1 MRILLVVLFS
11 LSISSCFSQINS
23 TYRFGH
29 KPFGEMHQNIQKWDD
44 GYLVH
49 SIQFGNPW
57 EQNHLRMVDS
67 NNVVEWMYEMDS
79 NYARYFNTVVTNE
92 HKVFCFGSPRHTGT
106 TYPVDVFLTI
116 IDSSFNIQLEKQITF
131 PFNITLCQFFPAK
144 DGGVIGIVNE
154 ICNYSRIMRIDRN
167 GNILWFQ
174 GYQPITS
181 PPSGFGRSRVMS
193 IHYMNN
199 NKYMV
204 VGYLGFGG
212 EQMNFTVDDN
222 GNYIDSKYFEMVP
235 DEDVPRVTTFNGT
248 TFASWVQRRF
258 SGESSVLLEMDT
270 AFQLVSAHAMEFGD
284 SSQYPTNIHYSGGD
298 ILLTGGLNFYP
309 DHIGALF
316 SIDKTSWTSNWGI
329 ETTVDGT
336 GHLGYEFFHSLLN
349 SNDEFV
355 IASNYGPMDLSHN
368 GGNNFNHWSLTN
380 IDLMN
385 GAGFCDGIMSPL
397 TLTSITPN
405 MIDYGMYMWGPTS
418 WTEQLVTGSPIPH
431 IPGQAE
437 LMCDNS
443 DVGVISSISDERSD
457 ELIDVYPNPAKDL
470 LNVQL
475 NTSGTYQLC
484 LFSTSGHLV
493 QSTTIFNSDFHQ
505 MDVSILAD
513 GMYLLTITSD
523 RTMIQRKIV
532 VR

>member
-1 MRILLVVLFS
+1 
-11 LSISSCFSQINS
+11 
-23 TYRFGH
+23 
-29 KPFGEMHQNIQKWDD
+29 
-44 GYLVH
+44 
-49 SIQFGNPW
+49 
-57 EQNHLRMVDS
+57 
-67 NNVVEWMYEMDS
+67 
-79 NYARYFNTVVTNE
+79 
-92 HKVFCFGSPRHTGT
+92 
-106 TYPVDVFLTI
+106 
-116 IDSSFNIQLEKQITF
+116 
-131 PFNITLCQFFPAK
+131 
-144 DGGVIGIVNE
+144 
-154 ICNYSRIMRIDRN
+154 
-167 GNILWFQ
+167 
-174 GYQPITS
+174 
-181 PPSGFGRSRVMS
+181 
-193 IHYMNN
+193 
-199 NKYMV
+199 
-204 VGYLGFGG
+204 
-212 EQMNFTVDDN
+212 
-222 GNYIDSKYFEMVP
+222 
-235 DEDVPRVTTFNGT
+235 
-248 TFASWVQRRF
+248 
-258 SGESSVLLEMDT
+258 
-270 AFQLVSAHAMEFGD
+270 
-284 SSQYPTNIHYSGGD
+284 
-298 ILLTGGLNFYP
+298 LTGGLNFYP

-349 SNDEFV
+349 SNDEFI

-368 GGNNFNHWSLTN
+368 GGKNFNYWSLTN

-385 GAGFCDGIMSPL
+385 GAGFCDGIASPL

-405 MIDYGMYMWGPTS
+405 MVDYGMYMWGPTS

-443 DVGVISSISDERSD
+443 DVDIISSISDERSD